1 MDNPN
6 NEIERRN
13 NLQREKDKEKNAKKR
28 KKILALRVQLSESQT
43 PFAHMY
49 THKNMNKKNEQKNF
63 FLSS

>member
-13 NLQREKDKEKNAKKR
+13 NLQREEDKEKNE
-28 KKILALRVQLSESQT
+28 KKILALCVQLSESQT

-49 THKNMNKKNEQKNF
+49 THKNMNKKNEQNNF
-63 FLSS
+63 FLSSRMK

>member
-13 NLQREKDKEKNAKKR
+13 NLQREEDKEKNE

-43 PFAHMY
+43 PFAQMY

-63 FLSS
+63 FLSSRMK

>member
-28 KKILALRVQLSESQT
+28 KNISFVCTTE
-43 PFAHMY
+43 
-49 THKNMNKKNEQKNF
+49 
-63 FLSS
+63 